1 MKLIYTLL
9 LATLSFMT
17 SAQSQPFY
25 IAHRGASHDAP
36 ENTLASAKL
45 AWEQGADALEIDVYL
60 ASDNRIMVIHDKNTK
75 RVSGGRNMVIADSP
89 SLMLRE
95 MEVGSW
101 KGEQFKGEKIPY
113 IEEIIETVPEG
124 KTLVVEV
131 KCGPEIIP
139 HMERVLSKK
148 KCKGEILFIAFGW
161 ETITGLKQ
169 AFPDKKAYWLSSAK
183 PEVKKRLPEVK
194 SLGLEGINLQY
205 GIIDQELVTEAHNL
219 GLEVLAWT
227 VDDPNEVRRLL
238 DLGVTKITTNR
249 PGWMREEIGK

>member
-9 LATLSFMT
+9 LATLSFMA

-75 RVSGGRNMVIADSP
+75 RVSGGRNMVVADTP

-95 MEVGSW
+95 IEVGSW

-139 HMERVLSKK
+139 HMERILNKK

-183 PEVKKRLPEVK
+183 PEVKKRIPEVK
-194 SLGLEGINLQY
+194 TLGLEGVNLQY

-227 VDDPNEVRRLL
+227 VDDPNEVRRLI

>member
-9 LATLSFMT
+9 LATLSFMA

-75 RVSGGRNMVIADSP
+75 RVSGGRNMVVADTP

-95 MEVGSW
+95 IEVGSW

-139 HMERVLSKK
+139 HMERILNKK

-183 PEVKKRLPEVK
+183 PEVKKRIPEIK
-194 SLGLEGINLQY
+194 TLGLEGVNLQY

-227 VDDPNEVRRLL
+227 VDDPNEVRRLI

>member
-9 LATLSFMT
+9 LATLSFMA

-75 RVSGGRNMVIADSP
+75 RVSGGRNMVVADTP
-89 SLMLRE
+89 SLILRE
-95 MEVGSW
+95 IEVGSW

-139 HMERVLSKK
+139 HMERILNKK

-183 PEVKKRLPEVK
+183 PEVKKRIPEIK
-194 SLGLEGINLQY
+194 TLGLEGVNLQY

-227 VDDPNEVRRLL
+227 VDDPNEVRRLI

>member
-9 LATLSFMT
+9 IFAFSM
-17 SAQSQPFY
+17 SALGQAKPWY

-36 ENTLASAKL
+36 ENTVASAKL
-45 AWEQGADALEIDVYL
+45 AWEQGADAVEIDVYL
-60 ASDNRIMVIHDKNTK
+60 ASDNRIVVIHDKNTK
-75 RVSGGRNMVIADSP
+75 RVSGGKNMTIADSP
-89 SLMLRE
+89 SLILRE

-101 KGEQFKGEKIPY
+101 KGEQFKGEKIPF

-169 AFPDKKAYWLSSAK
+169 AFPDSKAYWLSSAK
-183 PEVKKRLPEVK
+183 PDVKKRLPEVK
-194 SLGLEGINLQY
+194 SLGLEGVNLQY
-205 GIIDQELVTEAHNL
+205 GIIDQEVVTEAHNL

-227 VDDPNEVRRLL
+227 VDDPTEARRLI

-249 PGWMREEIGK
+249 PGWLREQIEK

>member
-9 LATLSFMT
+9 IFAFSM
-17 SAQSQPFY
+17 SALGQAKPWY

-36 ENTLASAKL
+36 ENTVASAKL
-45 AWEQGADALEIDVYL
+45 AWEQGADAVEIDVYL
-60 ASDNRIMVIHDKNTK
+60 ASDNRIVVIHDKNTK
-75 RVSGGRNMVIADSP
+75 RVSGGKNMTIADSP
-89 SLMLRE
+89 SLILRE

-101 KGEQFKGEKIPY
+101 KGEQFKGEKIPF

-169 AFPDKKAYWLSSAK
+169 AFPDSKAYWLSSAK
-183 PEVKKRLPEVK
+183 PDVKKRLPEVK
-194 SLGLEGINLQY
+194 SLGLEGVNLQY
-205 GIIDQELVTEAHNL
+205 GIIDQEVVTEAHNL

-227 VDDPNEVRRLL
+227 VDDPIEARRLI

-249 PGWMREEIGK
+249 PGWLREQIEK

>member
-9 LATLSFMT
+9 IFAFSM
-17 SAQSQPFY
+17 SALGQAKPWY

-36 ENTLASAKL
+36 ENTVASAKL
-45 AWEQGADALEIDVYL
+45 AWEQGADAVEIDVYL
-60 ASDNRIMVIHDKNTK
+60 ASDNRIVVIHDKNTK
-75 RVSGGRNMVIADSP
+75 RVSGGKNMTIADSP
-89 SLMLRE
+89 SLILRE

-101 KGEQFKGEKIPY
+101 KGEHFKGEKIPF

-169 AFPDKKAYWLSSAK
+169 AFPDSKAYWLSSAK
-183 PEVKKRLPEVK
+183 PDVKKRLPEVK
-194 SLGLEGINLQY
+194 SLGLEGVNLQY
-205 GIIDQELVTEAHNL
+205 GIIDQEVVTEAHNL

-227 VDDPNEVRRLL
+227 VDDPTEARRLI

-249 PGWMREEIGK
+249 PGWLREQIEK

>member
-9 LATLSFMT
+9 LATLSFMA

-75 RVSGGRNMVIADSP
+75 RVSGGRNMVVADTP
-89 SLMLRE
+89 SLILRE
-95 MEVGSW
+95 IEVGSW

-139 HMERVLSKK
+139 HMERILNKK

-183 PEVKKRLPEVK
+183 PEVKKRIPEVK
-194 SLGLEGINLQY
+194 TLGLEGVNLQY

-227 VDDPNEVRRLL
+227 VDDPNEVRRLI

>member
-1 MKLIYTLL
+1 
-9 LATLSFMT
+9 MT
-17 SAQSQPFY
+17 
-25 IAHRGASHDAP
+25 
-36 ENTLASAKL
+36 
-45 AWEQGADALEIDVYL
+45 
-60 ASDNRIMVIHDKNTK
+60 
-75 RVSGGRNMVIADSP
+75 IADSP
-89 SLMLRE
+89 SLILRE

-101 KGEQFKGEKIPY
+101 KGEQFKGEKIPF

-169 AFPDKKAYWLSSAK
+169 AFPDSKAYWLSSAK
-183 PEVKKRLPEVK
+183 PDVKKRLPEVK
-194 SLGLEGINLQY
+194 ALGLEGVNLQY
-205 GIIDQELVTEAHNL
+205 GIIDQEVVTEAHNL

-227 VDDPNEVRRLL
+227 VDDPTEARRLI

-249 PGWMREEIGK
+249 PGWLREQIEK